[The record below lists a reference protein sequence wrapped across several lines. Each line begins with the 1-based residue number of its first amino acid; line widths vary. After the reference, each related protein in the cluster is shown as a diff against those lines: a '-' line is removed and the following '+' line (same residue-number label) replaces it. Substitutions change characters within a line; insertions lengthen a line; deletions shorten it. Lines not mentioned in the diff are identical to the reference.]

1 MAELDKVLK
10 EATNAKASDLH
21 LAPGEPFIIRQ
32 FGRLI
37 KIESPCLTRERCEQL
52 IDELLEN
59 EQKETLNKKLQ
70 LDFAYEIPEVA
81 RFRCSAMRHHAGISA
96 SFRIIP
102 FEIPTF
108 EKLGLPDTIKKI
120 MDNHQGLVL
129 VTGATGQ
136 GKTTTLAAMVD
147 YLNANR
153 AHHILMV
160 EDPIEFIHPLK
171 RCALNQRQLGR
182 DTLAY
187 ANALRAALRE
197 DPDVIVVGE
206 LRDLETISLAI
217 SAAETG
223 HLVLGTL
230 ATSSAPKTIDR
241 IIDSFPAAEQGQI
254 RAMLGES
261 LKAVITQRLIPRADL
276 TAMALALEI
285 LIGTLPMATLIRD
298 GKVFQIPSMM
308 QMGKAV
314 GMQIMDESIMSLF
327 QAGTISANEAYL
339 NANNKAPFKPL
350 MEKENQTKK
359 PFDQHMQGAVR
370 HGQN

>member
-1 MAELDKVLK
+1 MAELDEVLK
-10 EATNAKASDLH
+10 EATKAKASDLH

-37 KIESPCLTRERCEQL
+37 KIEGPSLTRERCGQL
-52 IDELLEN
+52 IYEILEN
-59 EQKETLNKKLQ
+59 GQKEILNQKLQ
-70 LDFAYEIPEVA
+70 LDFAYEIPGVA
-81 RFRCSAMRHHAGISA
+81 RFRGSAMQHHAGMSA

-108 EKLGLPDTIKKI
+108 EKLGLPADTMKKI

-136 GKTTTLAAMVD
+136 GKSTTLAALID
-147 YLNANR
+147 YVNATR
-153 AHHILMV
+153 AHHILAV

-171 RCALNQRQLGR
+171 KCAVNQRQLGR
-182 DTLAY
+182 DTLTY

-230 ATSSAPKTIDR
+230 ATSNAPKTVDR
-241 IIDSFPAAEQGQI
+241 IIDSFPAEEQGQI

-308 QMGKAV
+308 QMGKAM

-327 QAGTISANEAYL
+327 REGTISAKEAYL
-339 NANNKAPFKPL
+339 NANNKSSFKPL
-350 MEKENQTKK
+350 MDKEDQTRK
-359 PFDQHMQGAVR
+359 PFNQHMQGAVR
-370 HGQN
+370 HG